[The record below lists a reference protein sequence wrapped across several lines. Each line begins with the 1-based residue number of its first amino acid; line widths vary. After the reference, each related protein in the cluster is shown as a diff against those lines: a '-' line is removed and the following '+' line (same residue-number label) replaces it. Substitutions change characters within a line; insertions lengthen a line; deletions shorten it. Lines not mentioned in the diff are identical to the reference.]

1 MENIFMFSSVISIIY
16 LVFKYLEMKLITKDI
31 KPIKLIIRDA
41 LIVFISSISGFFVL
55 SQFENNVNLKS
66 QPGAFVGEAN
76 F

>member
-1 MENIFMFSSVISIIY
+1 MFSSVISIIY
-16 LVFKYLEMKLITKDI
+16 LVFKYLEMKVITKDI

>member
-1 MENIFMFSSVISIIY
+1 MFSSLISIIY
-16 LVFKYLEMKLITKDI
+16 LILKYLEMKLMTKEP

-41 LIVFISSISGFFVL
+41 LIVFISSISSFFVL

-66 QPGAFVGEAN
+66 QPGAFVGAAN

>member
-1 MENIFMFSSVISIIY
+1 MENIFLFSIVISIIY
-16 LVFKYLEMKLITKDI
+16 IVLKYLEMKLIIKEP

-55 SQFENNVNLKS
+55 SQFENNVNIKS
-66 QPGAFVGEAN
+66 QPNAFVGEAN

>member
-16 LVFKYLEMKLITKDI
+16 LVLKYLEMKLITKEP

>member
-1 MENIFMFSSVISIIY
+1 MFSSVISIIY

>member
-16 LVFKYLEMKLITKDI
+16 IVLKYLEMKIIVKEP

-41 LIVFISSISGFFVL
+41 IIVFISSISGFFVL
-55 SQFENNVNLKS
+55 SQFENNVNIKS
-66 QPGAFVGEAN
+66 QPNAFVGEAN

>member
-1 MENIFMFSSVISIIY
+1 MFSSVISIIY
-16 LVFKYLEMKLITKDI
+16 LVLKYLEMKLITKEP

-41 LIVFISSISGFFVL
+41 LIVFISSISGFFVI

-66 QPGAFVGEAN
+66 QPSAFVGEAN

>member
-1 MENIFMFSSVISIIY
+1 MFSSVISIIY
-16 LVFKYLEMKLITKDI
+16 LVLKYLEMKLITKEP

-55 SQFENNVNLKS
+55 SQFENNVKVKS